1 MDQYVVQ
8 ESSPP
13 NAPSA
18 FGEWSTGLCN
28 CVSDVSNCCVTF
40 WCCKT
45 IGQIAEIIDKGS
57 TSCKASAAI
66 YTLVALVTGCTCIYS
81 RFYRSRMG
89 KQYMLSGDPCA
100 DCLVHFCCENCALCQ
115 EYRELKN
122 RGFDMS
128 LGWHGN
134 VGKQNPATIMAPG
147 VDEGMSR

>member
-1 MDQYVVQ
+1 MNVQ
-8 ESSPP
+8 FFNFQNKKSIHFLPYFKKITKISIKDIIVYE
-13 NAPSA
+13 
-18 FGEWSTGLCN
+18 F
-28 CVSDVSNCCVTF
+28 CVT
-40 WCCKT
+40 
-45 IGQIAEIIDKGS
+45 A
-57 TSCKASAAI
+57 CKASAAI

-128 LGWHGN
+128 LGN
-134 VGKQNPATIMAPG
+134 KLPFSLQNLSKNI
-147 VDEGMSR
+147 VLLRVCFCF